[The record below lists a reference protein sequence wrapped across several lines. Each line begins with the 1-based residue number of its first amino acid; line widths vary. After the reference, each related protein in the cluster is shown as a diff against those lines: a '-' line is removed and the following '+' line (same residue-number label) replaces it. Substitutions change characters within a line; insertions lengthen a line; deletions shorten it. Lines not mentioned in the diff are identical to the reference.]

1 MEHGADLFGARQL
14 MAPMAGFHTS
24 TPGDGDSRPADI
36 TEVLGDIIQDKG
48 FGRNA
53 RGNVIRA

>member
-1 MEHGADLFGARQL
+1 
-14 MAPMAGFHTS
+14 MAGFHTS